1 MGRMARV
8 AEFRLR
14 TLPLKNLSVCSGLG
28 SEIVVKN
35 RKGEGFCPINGGM
48 CVVYT
53 SQGAGEGPAISQR
66 IKPPLTGMVVTTPP
80 APYRALRSS

>member
-1 MGRMARV
+1 MARV

-14 TLPLKNLSVCSGLG
+14 TLPLKNLSVCSGLRSKK
-28 SEIVVKN
+28 SEGRGVL
-35 RKGEGFCPINGGM
+35 PINGGM